1 MPDRQPQFVNGELQ
15 PQVCLRGEARRG
27 WEAVRQRL
35 FCRRGGNG
43 GEGWTRW
50 GFLGGERERVGSKEV
65 GGKKPPPPTEIGR
78 RPVHRGQGGDDGSS
92 PRDAADDSGGGPP
105 AGGAHRVQGGGGLER
120 EAAATE
126 AMRRAQWLATSATAT
141 PSASPPLPRIHLGP
155 PGLPRPKRKCQGASG

>member
-1 MPDRQPQFVNGELQ
+1 MFEGGGAAGLGG
-15 PQVCLRGEARRG
+15 GEAAIILPSRRQ
-27 WEAVRQRL
+27 W
-35 FCRRGGNG
+35 RRRMDEMGFSRGRERESREQGSG
-43 GEGWTRW
+43 GE
-50 GFLGGERERVGSKEV
+50 EA
-65 GGKKPPPPTEIGR
+65 PPTEIGR